1 MVEVRALPCLGDR
14 SVQEWIRLERPN
26 TLDKT
31 GSIILIVMEDGIER
45 LRTSD
50 LDLAVCPAWDL
61 DDKVDDLLVGVFGI
75 EGDVVPEGDRLAV
88 FLEPD
93 APFLGVLVGF
103 EGVYWEQTYQGVWG
117 TDGPQTE
124 SVVVECRSRGVNS
137 C

>member
-1 MVEVRALPCLGDR
+1 
-14 SVQEWIRLERPN
+14 
-26 TLDKT
+26 
-31 GSIILIVMEDGIER
+31 MEDGVER
-45 LRTSD
+45 FRTSD

-61 DDKVDDLLVGVFGI
+61 DDKIDDLLVGAFGV

-93 APFLGVLVGF
+93 APFLVVLVGC
-103 EGVYWEQTYQGVWG
+103 EGVYREQPYQGVWC

-124 SVVVECRSRGVNS
+124 SVIVECRSRGVNS